1 MPVVEITQLRLRGLT
16 VHDPALLESLSLV
29 RGKLQTNSRF
39 FSCIED
45 SSLIYIFGVW
55 PSLGVHLEFLASP
68 LRDEVL
74 APQEELLDFQ
84 WTVHL
89 EHNEINPLML
99 GSPFIAIERLGV
111 DLDHVAAYDQII
123 DEHVRELRMNPSLSV
138 AHGRRCDDPTGSQET
153 IILTSSTSPGPHPSF
168 AGRHAVLCHSCD
180 DEGPYREILY
190 HHGRNMEHMKAG
202 A

>member
-1 MPVVEITQLRLRGLT
+1 MPVVEITQLRLKGLT

-29 RGKLQTNSRF
+29 RGKLHTNSRF

-45 SSLIYIFGVW
+45 SSLIYIFG
-55 PSLGVHLEFLASP
+55 FLASP

-153 IILTSSTSPGPHPSF
+153 IILTSSSSPGPHPSF
-168 AGRHAVLCHSCD
+168 AVRHAVLCHCCD
-180 DEGPYREILY
+180 DKGPYREIMFTARPS
-190 HHGRNMEHMKAG
+190 HGVSVGCQESAW
-202 A
+202 